1 MPAERILL
9 FGRGGQVGTE
19 ACPRLERLGEV
30 IALDHEDVDL
40 RDADAVRE
48 IVRSVRPTAIVNA
61 AAYTAVDRAESEPER
76 ARAINAV
83 APAAMAEEAARLGA
97 RMVHFSTDYVYPGD
111 GARPYRED
119 DPTGPLG
126 VYGQT
131 KLDGDR
137 AVLASLPDA
146 VVLRTAWVFS
156 PHGHNF
162 VKTMLRLADEGKT
175 HLRVVAD
182 QRGTPTSAA
191 LLADGAAAAVE
202 HRIPG
207 GVYHLTNAGETTWHG
222 FAEALFAER
231 ARLLPDAPPVTV
243 QPIVTADYP
252 TPARRP
258 AYSVLDCEKWDALGI
273 AARPSWDAALKAT
286 LAVLMPYA

>member
-1 MPAERILL
+1 MAEHIVL

-19 ACPRLERLGEV
+19 ARPLLERLGEV
-30 IALDHEDVDL
+30 VALDHDDVDL
-40 RDADAVRE
+40 RDAAAVRE
-48 IVRSVRPTAIVNA
+48 TIRAIRPTVIVNA
-61 AAYTAVDRAESEPER
+61 AAYTAVDKAESDPGT
-76 ARAINAV
+76 ARVLNAV
-83 APAAMAEEAARLGA
+83 APAVMAEEAARLGA
-97 RMVHFSTDYVYPGD
+97 RMVHYSTDYVYPGN
-111 GARPYRED
+111 GTRPYRED

-131 KLDGDR
+131 KLDGDL
-137 AVLASLPDA
+137 AVLGTLPEA
-146 VVLRTAWVFS
+146 VILRTAWVFS

-182 QRGTPTSAA
+182 QRGTPTAA
-191 LLADGAAAAVE
+191 SLLANGAVAAVE

-222 FAEALFAER
+222 FAEAIFAER

-243 QPIVTADYP
+243 EPIATADYP

-258 AYSVLDCEKWDALGI
+258 AYSVLDGAKWDAFGL
-273 AARPSWDAALKAT
+273 AARSDWEVEARHAVALLQRKA
-286 LAVLMPYA
+286 